1 MSILNFYQSTKRLK
15 IHQIEKIR
23 ENQMLT
29 EKKKPIK
36 LIGIGLIIISVIAGL
51 SFWNINKKSVN
62 KQLVIGISPSFA
74 KPLQV
79 AADEAKAQG
88 LDVKLVEF
96 SDWNTPNITLNHGD
110 IDANFFQHQPFLDN
124 AKKETDFKI
133 KAFDKGAA
141 THVGLYSKKYQ
152 SFADIPDQAKVVL
165 PNDPV
170 NQGRAL
176 QLLQQAELITL
187 NEPNNFLSGLKDIAT
202 NPKNLQFIEVEGPQ
216 TARAIDEADLAFG
229 YPHYLRLAKTA
240 DPEKALI
247 FDSNNDKR
255 FAILFA
261 VREDYEDI
269 DGKLRKFVDIYQ
281 NSAKVKAALDTDFGA
296 TLWFPGWK

>member
-1 MSILNFYQSTKRLK
+1 MAQTAKTKW
-15 IHQIEKIR
+15 
-23 ENQMLT
+23 T
-29 EKKKPIK
+29 
-36 LIGIGLIIISVIAGL
+36 LIGAVAAVIVIGLII
-51 SFWNINKKSVN
+51 WNQQKSTHSN
-62 KQLVIGISPSFA
+62 ELVIGLSPSFA

-79 AADEAKAQG
+79 AAEEAKVQG
-88 LDVKLVEF
+88 LNVKLVEF

-133 KAFDKGAA
+133 KAFDVGAA
-141 THVGLYSKKYQ
+141 THVGLYSKKYK
-152 SFADIPDQAKVVL
+152 SFAELPDQAKVVI

-176 QLLQQAELITL
+176 QLLQQAELIGL
-187 NEPNNFLSGLKDIAT
+187 QQPDNFLSGLKDIAT
-202 NPKNLQFIEVEGPQ
+202 NTKKLQFIEVEGPQ

-240 DPEKALI
+240 DPESALL
-247 FDSNNDKR
+247 FDSNTDKR

-261 VREDYEDI
+261 VREDYEDV

-281 NSAKVKAALDTDFGA
+281 NSPKVKAALDADFGA
-296 TLWFPGWK
+296 KLWFPGWK